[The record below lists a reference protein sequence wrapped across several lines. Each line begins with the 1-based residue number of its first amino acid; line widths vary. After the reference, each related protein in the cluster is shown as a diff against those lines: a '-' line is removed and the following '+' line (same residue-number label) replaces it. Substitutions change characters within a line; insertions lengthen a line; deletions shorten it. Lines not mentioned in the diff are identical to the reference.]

1 MRRGWGTFELWV
13 DIEFHDWTKL
23 KPIKGIIHQLK
34 WDPNGKWKV
43 IQVPIDDIPIPGLR
57 KNEK

>member
-1 MRRGWGTFELWV
+1 MWV

-23 KPIKGIIHQLK
+23 KKIKGIVHQLK

-57 KNEK
+57 MNEK